1 MKFGIFEL
9 IIIVIFIF
17 ICSVIIK
24 KIRSMSP
31 KARRNTIMISAIIA
45 LSFYLVNLGYKTYIE
60 NANQEAL
67 ENDQPVSSEENT
79 DNEKKEIIE
88 SVCTQCGK
96 IFTGN
101 GYGQNDNGKV
111 VALKDPYIGSN
122 CSFLC
127 AKKAKNES
135 EKAFDNISRKYGIDV
150 NSKDKPTI
158 LESDGYHT
166 GRDGR
171 VYENK
176 HCGLCGGDG
185 LEEGKNINGDVER
198 RICPMCDGR
207 GVRSY

>member
-1 MKFGIFEL
+1 
-9 IIIVIFIF
+9 
-17 ICSVIIK
+17 
-24 KIRSMSP
+24 MSP
-31 KARRNTIMISAIIA
+31 KARRNTIMITAIIA
-45 LSFYLVNLGYKTYIE
+45 FSFYLVNLGYKTYIK
-60 NANQEAL
+60 NANQDPL
-67 ENDQPVSSEENT
+67 ENEQPVSLEEEST
-79 DNEKKEIIE
+79 DHEKNEIIE

-96 IFTGN
+96 HFTGN

-111 VALKDPYIGSN
+111 VAFKDPHIGNN
-122 CSFLC
+122 CSFSC

-135 EKAFDNISRKYGIDV
+135 EKAYDDISRKYGIDV

-185 LEEGKNINGDVER
+185 LEEGKNINGEIER
-198 RICPMCDGR
+198 RICPMCEGR

>member
-17 ICSVIIK
+17 ICSIIIK
-24 KIRSMSP
+24 KMRGMSP
-31 KARRNTIMISAIIA
+31 KARRNTIMISAIIVFS
-45 LSFYLVNLGYKTYIE
+45 LYLVNLGYETYVK
-60 NANQEAL
+60 NVNQEAL
-67 ENDQPVSSEENT
+67 ENEEPVFSEESI
-79 DNEKKEIIE
+79 DNEKKEITE
-88 SVCTQCGK
+88 NVCSQCGK
-96 IFTGN
+96 YFTGN
-101 GYGQNDNGKV
+101 GYGQNDNGEV
-111 VALKDPYIGSN
+111 VALKDPYIGNN
-122 CSFLC
+122 CSFSC

-135 EKAFDNISRKYGIDV
+135 EKEFDNISKKYGIDV

-158 LESDGYHT
+158 LESDGYHM

-198 RICPMCDGR
+198 RICPMCEGR